1 MFICTLA
8 IFVSIGIEKG
18 AVYFL
23 SIDQGSP
30 REMLSLPIQQM
41 ARIEKNVKEL
51 DDEMRKEIDSY
62 FKEGSSLGEAY
73 YPLISDNAK
82 DRFSEKKY
90 DKREKEFLIL
100 SAKLFLAYPEESLE
114 AFMCNSFGYW
124 YPITIN

>member
-1 MFICTLA
+1 MLIYICLKKAKMGKVMFICTLA

-62 FKEGSSLGEAY
+62 FKVE
-73 YPLISDNAK
+73 
-82 DRFSEKKY
+82 
-90 DKREKEFLIL
+90 REE
-100 SAKLFLAYPEESLE
+100 
-114 AFMCNSFGYW
+114 
-124 YPITIN
+124 

>member
-51 DDEMRKEIDSY
+51 DDEMRK
-62 FKEGSSLGEAY
+62 
-73 YPLISDNAK
+73 
-82 DRFSEKKY
+82 
-90 DKREKEFLIL
+90 
-100 SAKLFLAYPEESLE
+100 
-114 AFMCNSFGYW
+114 
-124 YPITIN
+124 